1 MATRTINFPPLDGTA
16 PFAAREGMV
25 HPDAHLNLLR
35 VYNGHPLQ
43 TVDTSGGPANFGVP
57 LAKNNQNVEI
67 LYVKTSADANV
78 PTLVASGSDK
88 INGAASVAMGNAQ
101 FSKLRLKS
109 DGVSN
114 WYLG

>member
-1 MATRTINFPPLDGTA
+1 VASRTINFPPLDGTA
-16 PFAAREGMV
+16 PFTEKGLV

-35 VYNGHPLQ
+35 VYNGHPLE
-43 TVDTSGGPANFGVP
+43 TVDTSGGSADFGVP

-67 LYVKTSADANV
+67 TFIKTSADVNV

-88 INGAASVAMGNAQ
+88 INGAIALPMATAQ
-101 FSKLRLKS
+101 YSKVKLKS

-114 WYLG
+114 WYVTG